1 MLHLLNNARLLAKLK
16 SPKGRIALWLG
27 AGDDN
32 RSLIEKVYL
41 ATLSRRPT
49 AAEFDIAL
57 KYVDALK
64 SDRAQALQDLQF
76 GLINTSEFL
85 LRH

>member
-1 MLHLLNNARLLAKLK
+1 V
-16 SPKGRIALWLG
+16 
-27 AGDDN
+27 
-32 RSLIEKVYL
+32 IEKVYL

-57 KYVDALK
+57 KYVHALK

-76 GLINTSEFL
+76 GLMNTSEFL